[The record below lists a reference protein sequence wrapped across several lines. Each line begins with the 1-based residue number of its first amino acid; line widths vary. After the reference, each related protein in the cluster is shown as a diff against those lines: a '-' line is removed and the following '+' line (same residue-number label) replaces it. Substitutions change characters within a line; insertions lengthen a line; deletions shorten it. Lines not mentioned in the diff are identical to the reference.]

1 MVRSVK
7 VYTEKTNQLKNMPKM
22 NVQMKKRLHEVPMDM
37 QVLQKLRIII
47 QTAHK
52 HSAVI
57 KKKTGISG
65 AQLWLLQEIADED
78 GVKVGDAARRM
89 SLKSTT
95 VSNLVESLIELNLIQ
110 RFKDK
115 ADQRVVRLS
124 LTSKGKILIKK
135 APKPTRGFLP
145 DSLKLLSK
153 KELID
158 LNKSLDHLLEQISQ
172 LDSKL
177 AMEPLPFTV

>member
-1 MVRSVK
+1 M
-7 VYTEKTNQLKNMPKM
+7 TKM
-22 NVQMKKRLHEVPMDM
+22 KSQASKELDVVSMDM
-37 QVLQKLRIII
+37 LVLQKLRIII

-52 HSAVI
+52 HSSVI

-78 GVKVGDAARRM
+78 GMKVGDAAKRM

-95 VSNLVESLIELNLIQ
+95 VSNLVESLIELDLMQ
-110 RFKDK
+110 RFKDQK
-115 ADQRVVRLS
+115 DHRVVRLS
-124 LTSKGKILIKK
+124 LTAKGKSLIKK

-145 DSLKLLSK
+145 DSLKLLSN
-153 KELID
+153 KELSD
-158 LNKSLDHLLEQISQ
+158 LNKSLDHLIEQISQ
-172 LDSKL
+172 LDGTF

>member
-1 MVRSVK
+1 M
-7 VYTEKTNQLKNMPKM
+7 LK
-22 NVQMKKRLHEVPMDM
+22 MKAPMKESLDVIPMDM
-37 QVLQKLRIII
+37 LVLQKLRIII

-52 HSAVI
+52 HSSVI

-65 AQLWLLQEIADED
+65 AQLWLLQEISDED
-78 GVKVGDAARRM
+78 GVKVGDAAKRM

-115 ADQRVVRLS
+115 NDQRVVRLS
-124 LTSKGKILIKK
+124 LTSKGKALIKK

-153 KELID
+153 KELTD
-158 LNKSLDHLLEQISQ
+158 LNKSLDHLIEQISQ
-172 LDSKL
+172 LDSNL